1 MLFQIAININESK
14 YSDLKC
20 DTLAERLKKAKLMAG
35 FSQRTLANATGLN
48 LSTISALESNSRDN
62 ITRDT
67 LLKLLRVLDRNVLCD
82 DYCNYILNQKNEF
95 KKLLHIY
102 SINDLAKMLNIH
114 RTTVERLRD
123 EKYQISRKQFK
134 LICNLKNHEK

>member
-1 MLFQIAININESK
+1 MFQIAININESK

-62 ITRDT
+62 ITINT

-102 SINDLAKMLNIH
+102 SINDLAEILNVH

-123 EKYQISRKQFK
+123 EKYQISREQFK